1 MKRKK
6 DYDVNVSLIL
16 QNMVAILI
24 IIVSLGIM
32 IVIGNNKKNEKWI
45 LEDNKVSKGKE
56 IYEIGDYYE
65 YDESNGGK
73 ITNLIDVKWKILG
86 VSDDGNLLLV
96 SSSNVEDLTLGSKDD
111 LEKAKQDYIDGDK
124 KLDEIAS
131 KYAHGKNAIS
141 GRSINIEDINKITK
155 VDISSRKTYSYYWG
169 SEANPITIDEETNEK
184 YLSKLK
190 HNNKFLWFD
199 FETNKWN
206 ISQKTGKETNE
217 NMTKI
222 TTSEN
227 TLFVYNYEAYDE
239 KTNEYVPFMEKDTKE
254 YNMLFKDD
262 TKESNSYW
270 VATKYANATNR
281 YISYGYNVVKTAD
294 VNYTYL
300 VYSSQNITEITFGVR
315 PVIEIK

>member
-1 MKRKK
+1 MNKK
-6 DYDVNVSLIL
+6 NKKIVNALPIL

-24 IIVSLGIM
+24 IIVSLVIM
-32 IVIGNNKKNEKWI
+32 LIVGKNNEKWI
-45 LEDNKVSKGKE
+45 LNGNKVSKGKE
-56 IYEIGDYYE
+56 VYEIGDYYD

-73 ITNLIDVKWKILG
+73 INTLIDVKWKILG

-96 SSSNVEDLTLGSKDD
+96 SSSNVEDLTLGSKDN

-131 KYAHGKNAIS
+131 RYAHGKNAIS

-155 VDISSRKTYSYYWG
+155 VNNASRKTYSYYWG
-169 SEANPITIDEETNEK
+169 SESNPITIDEETNER

-206 ISQKTGKETNE
+206 LSEKTGKETND

-227 TLFVYNYEAYDE
+227 TLFAYNYEIYDE
-239 KTNEYVPFMEKDTKE
+239 ETYEYVPFMEKDTKE

-270 VATKYANATNR
+270 AATKYANATNR
-281 YISYGYNVVKTAD
+281 YISYGYNVVKNAD

>member
-1 MKRKK
+1 
-6 DYDVNVSLIL
+6 
-16 QNMVAILI
+16 MVAILI
-24 IIVSLGIM
+24 IIVSLVIM
-32 IVIGNNKKNEKWI
+32 IVVGNNNKNENWI
-45 LEDNKVSKGKE
+45 LESNKVSKGKQ

-65 YDESNGGK
+65 YDESNVGK

-96 SSSNVEDLTLGSKDD
+96 SSSNVEEVTLGSKDD
-111 LEKAKQDYIDGDK
+111 LEKAKNDYIDGDK

-131 KYAHGKNAIS
+131 KYAHGKNALS

-155 VDISSRKTYSYYWG
+155 VDSVSRKTYSYYWG
-169 SEANPITIDEETNEK
+169 SKANPITIDEETNE
-184 YLSKLK
+184 
-190 HNNKFLWFD
+190 
-199 FETNKWN
+199 
-206 ISQKTGKETNE
+206 

-222 TTSEN
+222 ITSEN
-227 TLFVYNYEAYDE
+227 TLFVYNYEIYDE
-239 KTNEYVPFMEKDTKE
+239 ETYEYVPFMEKDTKE

-270 VATKYANATNR
+270 VSTKYANATNR
-281 YISYGYNVVKTAD
+281 YISYGYNVVKNAD

-300 VYSSQNITEITFGVR
+300 VYSSQNITEITFDIR

>member
-1 MKRKK
+1 MKKK
-6 DYDVNVSLIL
+6 ENYEVNVMLIL
-16 QNMVAILI
+16 QNITAI
-24 IIVSLGIM
+24 IIILVSLGIM
-32 IVIGNNKKNEKWI
+32 VFVGNSKKNKSWSF
-45 LEDNKVSKGKE
+45 DGNKVFKGDE
-56 IYEIGDYYE
+56 VYEIGDYYD

-73 ITNLIDVKWKILG
+73 ISNLTDVKWKVLG
-86 VSDDGNLLLV
+86 VSDDGNLLILA
-96 SSSNVEDLTLGSKDD
+96 SSNVEDLTLGSKDD

-131 KYAHGKNAIS
+131 NYAHGKNALS

-155 VDISSRKTYSYYWG
+155 VDSVSRKTYSYYWG
-169 SEANPITIDEETNEK
+169 SEANPITIDEETNER

-206 ISQKTGKETNE
+206 LSERTGKETNE

-227 TLFVYNYEAYDE
+227 TLFVYNYEIYDE
-239 KTNEYVPFMEKDTKE
+239 ETYEYVPFMEKETKE

-270 VATKYANATNR
+270 VSTKYANATNR
-281 YISYGYNVVKTAD
+281 YISYGYNVVKNAD

>member
-1 MKRKK
+1 MKKK
-6 DYDVNVSLIL
+6 KNYEVDISLIL
-16 QNMVAILI
+16 QNMTAILI
-24 IIVSLGIM
+24 IFVSLGIM
-32 IVIGNNKKNEKWI
+32 IVVGNNKNNKWI
-45 LEDNKVSKGKE
+45 LEGNKISKKDVK
-56 IYEIGDYYE
+56 YEIGDYYD
-65 YDESNGGK
+65 YDETNGGK
-73 ITNLIDVKWKILG
+73 ITNLTDVKWKVLG
-86 VSDDGNLLLV
+86 VTYEGHLLIV
-96 SSSNVEDLTLGSKDD
+96 SASNVEDLTLGSKDD

-124 KLDEIAS
+124 KLNEIAS
-131 KYAHGKNAIS
+131 KYAHGKNALS
-141 GRSINIEDINKITK
+141 GRSINIEDINKIIK
-155 VDISSRKTYSYYWG
+155 VDSVSRKTYSYYWG
-169 SEANPITIDEETNEK
+169 SEANPITIDEETNER

-206 ISQKTGKETNE
+206 LSEKNSKETNE

-227 TLFVYNYEAYDE
+227 TLFVYNYEIHDE
-239 KTNEYVPFMEKDTKE
+239 ETYEYVPFMEKDTKE

-281 YISYGYNVVKTAD
+281 YISYGYNVVKNAD